1 MKKGG
6 VKRLL
11 PSDVVAKRLKTFFNL
26 KEITLEQNLNDHYFF
41 VAKTFTNENVL
52 LRRNTDGQVFV
63 KENDAWKQ
71 CIGLLIT

>member
-1 MKKGG
+1 MKKGE
-6 VKRLL
+6 VKELL

>member
-1 MKKGG
+1 M
-6 VKRLL
+6 L

-26 KEITLEQNLNDHYFF
+26 KEITLEQYENGHFFF

-52 LRRNTDGQVFV
+52 VRRNADGQVFV
-63 KENDAWKQ
+63 KEKDAWKQ